1 MADEIRRFVCRALTK
16 DLDLVEGKSICQ
28 GKILRK
34 GGLVDQKAKRI
45 WKEYA
50 RRRALEK
57 DTGRK
62 NEKDLRIKII
72 DIDFKKSLTSKSVNR
87 VEGNLLIC

>member
-45 WKEYA
+45 
-50 RRRALEK
+50 
-57 DTGRK
+57 
-62 NEKDLRIKII
+62 
-72 DIDFKKSLTSKSVNR
+72 
-87 VEGNLLIC
+87 